1 MITTSSTYQELKNIS
16 ISDLLN
22 VHERILPY
30 INRTPVMTSSYID
43 KLTDTSLFFKCE
55 NFQKVGAFK
64 MRGATNAALN
74 LRDSQLK
81 MGLATHSSGN
91 HAQAVALSAQMQGV
105 PSYIVVPQN
114 APVIKRKATEG
125 YGAKIVQSGNR
136 IQDREQM
143 LDKVIAE
150 TEATFIHPYNDIH
163 VIQGQSTVA
172 LELMQEVDDLDCIVA
187 PVGGGGLLSGTLL
200 AAKCVG
206 NHIKVYGAEPQQ
218 VDDAYR
224 SLQKGTIQSNDHV
237 NTIADGLRTQLGSLT
252 FAVIR
257 KHVKGIITVTESQI
271 LEAMRLIWERMKI
284 LVEPSA
290 AVPLAVVLNNK
301 GVFRKSRVGILLSGG
316 NVDLNAL
323 PF

>member
-1 MITTSSTYQELKNIS
+1 MITIPATYKELKDTS
-16 ISDLLN
+16 LSDLLN
-22 VHERILPY
+22 IHERILPY
-30 INRTPVMTSSYID
+30 INRTPVMTCSYID
-43 KLTDTSLFFKCE
+43 NLAGTSLFFKCE

-64 MRGATNAALN
+64 MRGATNAALH
-74 LRDSQLK
+74 LSDKELQ

-91 HAQAVALSAQMQGV
+91 HAQAVALSAKMQGV
-105 PSYIVVPQN
+105 PSYIVMPKN
-114 APVIKRKATEG
+114 APTIKRKATEG
-125 YGAKIVQSGNR
+125 YGAKIIQSGNR
-136 IQDREQM
+136 IEDREQM
-143 LDKVIAE
+143 LQRVITE

-163 VIQGQSTVA
+163 VIRGQSTVA
-172 LELMQEVDDLDCIVA
+172 LELMQEVDDLDGIVA
-187 PVGGGGLLSGTLL
+187 PVGGGGLLSGTLI
-200 AAKCVG
+200 ASACAG
-206 NHIKVYGAEPQQ
+206 DNIKVYGAEPKQ

-224 SLQKGTIQSNDHV
+224 SLQKGTIQSNAHV
-237 NTIADGLRTQLGSLT
+237 NTIADGLRTQLGTIT

-257 KHVKGIITVTESQI
+257 KHVKGIITVTEEQI

-301 GVFRKSRVGILLSGG
+301 GVFRKSRIGLILSGG